1 MNGGF
6 LGYYKLMG
14 QVAEALT
21 LDTYPTTVPVFY
33 LNKKIKTGFT
43 GDICL
48 VEEMT
53 GNTTQAF
60 QFNADGTFPTAAL
73 ETFASSGDAR
83 LRRWYDAN
91 GSTRYIDFGTGTQ
104 QPLIVESGTATTLAS
119 QISPKFTGT
128 EFGTL
133 ASSTG
138 DYAFIHNG
146 DVVGTTLVIAATAS
160 DERQQF
166 IGTASGSAR
175 NGFGVTSFNNKRVL
189 CSAIRTGG
197 TAASLLLANDS
208 FPSAIQVD
216 LFTRWDAANA
226 TAADRIKVDVN
237 GVESATNTITYTQE
251 AASATNDLT
260 MGAGATSPSHRRVV
274 GNITGFFAWELDNY
288 ANRADILATL

>member
-14 QVAEALT
+14 QVAEVLT

-104 QPLIVESGTATTLAS
+104 QPLIVESGTSTTLAG
-119 QISPKFTGT
+119 QISPKFTGAQY
-128 EFGTL
+128 GTL
-133 ASSTG
+133 ASSTS
-138 DYAFIHNG
+138 DYDFLHNG
-146 DVVGTTLVIAATAS
+146 NVVGTTLIIGATTS
-160 DERQQF
+160 TTERQAF
-166 IGTASGSAR
+166 ISTADGSSR
-175 NGFGVTSFNNKRVL
+175 FGFGLFCWNNNRIRVTAQS
-189 CSAIRTGG
+189 SADN
-197 TAASLLLANDS
+197 LAFMLETTNS
-208 FPSAIQVD
+208 FPNNTKVD
-216 LFTRWDAANA
+216 YFTKWDVANA
-226 TAADRIKVDVN
+226 TAIDRLTVDLN
-237 GVESATNTITYTQE
+237 GTGYASNTLTAT
-251 AASATNDLT
+251 AAAAPATSDLT
-260 MGAGATSPSHRRVV
+260 MGRGASAGTRYVE
-274 GNITGFFAWELDNY
+274 GQITGFIAWAADNY
-288 ANRADILATL
+288 VNRADILATL